1 MAKQTGLSE
10 NLEMVHGALRSVI
23 LVRDK
28 TRAVGKAT
36 GNYGPGYLQP
46 GKSGD
51 GRRAWR
57 LSSKICCSG
66 FNSKLCIITIKLLER
81 C

>member
-1 MAKQTGLSE
+1 
-10 NLEMVHGALRSVI
+10 MVHGALRSVI

-28 TRAVGKAT
+28 NRAVDKVT
-36 GNYGPGYLQP
+36 GNYGPGYLQL

-57 LSSKICCSG
+57 LSPKIATICCLG
-66 FNSKLCIITIKLLER
+66 FNSKLYIFTIKLLET

>member
-1 MAKQTGLSE
+1 M
-10 NLEMVHGALRSVI
+10 NLEMVNGALRSVI

-28 TRAVGKAT
+28 NRAEDRAT
-36 GNYGPGYLQP
+36 GNYDPGYLQL

-57 LSSKICCSG
+57 LSPKICCSC
-66 FNSKLCIITIKLLER
+66 FNSKLYI
-81 C
+81 